1 MAGENPGNSPTHFP
15 ELGLIFINEGPS
27 VVVLRRWKLIPVL
40 WMFGEFHSFFQLA
53 DNSF

>member
-27 VVVLRRWKLIPVL
+27 VVVLRR
-40 WMFGEFHSFFQLA
+40 
-53 DNSF
+53 